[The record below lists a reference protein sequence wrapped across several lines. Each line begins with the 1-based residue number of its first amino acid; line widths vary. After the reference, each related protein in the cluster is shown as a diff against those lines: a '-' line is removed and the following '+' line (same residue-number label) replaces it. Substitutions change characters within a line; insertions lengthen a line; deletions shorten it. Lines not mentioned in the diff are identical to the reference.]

1 MPIQI
6 RYRNDPLHECVIR
19 PTPFI
24 SIASEILKTGA
35 GEAFGVTYTI
45 SLTGTL
51 LNDQGFPFARNTSSA
66 SAGADLY
73 GKAFDFLPLSP
84 APQPA
89 YLYAGPYEAFDTA
102 HSHAPET
109 DGMNKKPRKQLID
122 SKYAL
127 GALLFKQKVMR
138 ALFAIDGQRMEI
150 SSVDYNEPAI
160 IVYPR
165 LVDIS
170 FDEGPY
176 VDKCEYSI
184 TLQAD
189 TLLTKDFMVDN
200 DGNPLHAQ
208 HRTRDNYDVQG
219 SDTAAHP
226 EAWGFRD
233 QREAD
238 ILASSGAF
246 VEGFSESWSI
256 EVDDALADMSEM
268 RHKIMKGYRI
278 SHQMSATGKTH
289 YGPTRYAGGPSVSE
303 DVHRL
308 PAWKQARDFVQKRL
322 MVPSEGWAAIG
333 GSAPHRHAPN
343 YPNLPYSM
351 GSGCLNL
358 VHAYGGFNHTR
369 TEEIGVDAGS
379 YSVTENWLI
388 ASGTAFEQ
396 YTMSISSD
404 SSQPFVSVSID
415 GMVTGLSEIPA
426 SGAIY
431 GGTGPVYPESSG
443 AYGNA
448 ITKYHLVSNSGKY
461 GLNSN
466 VYKRANNQVAVQ
478 LNSQPKSVS
487 LSMDELAGTITYA
500 LDFDNRPTNWL
511 SGVLSENIQVQDT
524 YPGDIFAVIPVIGR
538 ETGPILQYIGGRTEY
553 KRNLTIDCQ
562 LDYTDLPYASG
573 RQSLLYKPSLV
584 EPLRTQL
591 KNLIEDLSPKREPGI
606 RKWFISPAQ
615 ENWTPKDGSY
625 SISLSWTYELN
636 K

>member
-1 MPIQI
+1 
-6 RYRNDPLHECVIR
+6 
-19 PTPFI
+19 
-24 SIASEILKTGA
+24 
-35 GEAFGVTYTI
+35 
-45 SLTGTL
+45 
-51 LNDQGFPFARNTSSA
+51 
-66 SAGADLY
+66 
-73 GKAFDFLPLSP
+73 
-84 APQPA
+84 
-89 YLYAGPYEAFDTA
+89 
-102 HSHAPET
+102 
-109 DGMNKKPRKQLID
+109 
-122 SKYAL
+122 
-127 GALLFKQKVMR
+127 
-138 ALFAIDGQRMEI
+138 
-150 SSVDYNEPAI
+150 
-160 IVYPR
+160 
-165 LVDIS
+165 
-170 FDEGPY
+170 
-176 VDKCEYSI
+176 
-184 TLQAD
+184 
-189 TLLTKDFMVDN
+189 
-200 DGNPLHAQ
+200 
-208 HRTRDNYDVQG
+208 
-219 SDTAAHP
+219 
-226 EAWGFRD
+226 
-233 QREAD
+233 
-238 ILASSGAF
+238 
-246 VEGFSESWSI
+246 
-256 EVDDALADMSEM
+256 
-268 RHKIMKGYRI
+268 
-278 SHQMSATGKTH
+278 
-289 YGPTRYAGGPSVSE
+289 
-303 DVHRL
+303 
-308 PAWKQARDFVQKRL
+308 
-322 MVPSEGWAAIG
+322 
-333 GSAPHRHAPN
+333 
-343 YPNLPYSM
+343 M

>member
-6 RYRNDPLHECVIR
+6 RYRNDPQHECVIR
-19 PTPFI
+19 PTPFMSI
-24 SIASEILKTGA
+24 SSEILKTGA
-35 GEAFGVTYTI
+35 GEAYGVTYTI

-51 LNDQGFPFARNTSSA
+51 LADQGFPFARDTSKA
-66 SAGADLY
+66 STAHFY
-73 GKAFDFLPLSP
+73 GEAFDFVPVTP
-84 APQPA
+84 AITA
-89 YLYAGPYEAFDTA
+89 AGPYHAFDTA
-102 HSHAPET
+102 HSHAPQP
-109 DGMNKKPRKQLID
+109 DGMNRQPRRQLIH
-122 SKYAL
+122 KNYVL
-127 GALLFKQKVMR
+127 GAILFKQKVMR

-165 LVDIS
+165 IVDIS
-170 FDEGPY
+170 FDDGPY
-176 VDKCEYSI
+176 VDTCGYSI

-189 TLLTKDFMVDN
+189 TLLTKDFRVDD
-200 DGNPLHAQ
+200 DGNPLHVQ
-208 HRTRDNYDVQG
+208 HKTRDVYDVRG
-219 SDTAAHP
+219 TNDHAHP
-226 EAWGFRD
+226 EEWGFRN

-256 EVDDALADMSEM
+256 EVDDSLADMSEM
-268 RHKIMKGYRI
+268 RHKTMRGYRI

-289 YGPTRYAGGPSVSE
+289 YGPTAFDNQVGASE
-303 DVHRL
+303 RVHRL

-322 MVPSEGWAAIG
+322 MEPAQSY
-333 GSAPHRHAPN
+333 SAGTSPLNTVFKPN
-343 YPNLPYSM
+343 YPNLPYNM

-358 VHAYGGFNHTR
+358 VHLYGGFNHTR

-404 SSQPFVSVSID
+404 ASQPFVSVAID
-415 GMVTGLSEIPA
+415 GIVTGLSEIPA
-426 SGAIY
+426 SGHIY
-431 GGTGPVYPESSG
+431 GGKGPVYPESSG

-448 ITKYHLVSNSGKY
+448 IKKYHLVSNSGKY

-478 LNSQPKSVS
+478 LNAQPKSVS

-562 LDYTDLPYASG
+562 LDYTDVPYGSG
-573 RQSLLYKPSLV
+573 RQTLLYKPSLV

-606 RKWFISPAQ
+606 RKWFVSPPQ